1 MRSLDVCTGSPKHR
15 SSIVAAPSL
24 SVDTGL
30 ESECDI
36 SAASS
41 HTVIQHQPS
50 LDQTTTLK
58 AAMTTVLEQTEMVS
72 ISAEPLEKILEHK
85 LVKEKRLE
93 MEKKMETMRKKHDK
107 EKLRV
112 SAQKSGDLTD
122 GIRRSKFYMNNKLVK
137 RLSSK
142 NIDVNVPIPPCP
154 SDLSEASDGDCS
166 DRPSVT
172 RSQSERLIIVCR
184 EFSSAY
190 QEIQEKYHEIIY
202 STAE

>member
-1 MRSLDVCTGSPKHR
+1 MIISIGATKKEMKTLEIVSGSPKHR
-15 SSIVAAPSL
+15 TSIVAASSL

-36 SAASS
+36 SGASS
-41 HTVIQHQPS
+41 HIIQHQPS
-50 LDQTTTLK
+50 LDQSTTT
-58 AAMTTVLEQTEMVS
+58 TTSKVITTTMSEPTEMIN
-72 ISAEPLEKILEHK
+72 ISAEPLDKILEHK

-112 SAQKSGDLTD
+112 SSQKSGDLSD

-142 NIDVNVPIPPCP
+142 NMY
-154 SDLSEASDGDCS
+154 
-166 DRPSVT
+166 T
-172 RSQSERLIIVCR
+172 
-184 EFSSAY
+184 
-190 QEIQEKYHEIIY
+190 
-202 STAE
+202 

>member
-1 MRSLDVCTGSPKHR
+1 MIVSIGATKKEMRSLDVASGSPKHR
-15 SSIVAAPSL
+15 TSIVAASTL

-36 SAASS
+36 SGASS
-41 HTVIQHQPS
+41 HIIQHQPS
-50 LDQTTTLK
+50 LDQTTTSK
-58 AAMTTVLEQTEMVS
+58 AISITTTATEPTEMIN

-93 MEKKMETMRKKHDK
+93 MEKKMDTMRKKHDK

-142 NIDVNVPIPPCP
+142 NM
-154 SDLSEASDGDCS
+154 
-166 DRPSVT
+166 
-172 RSQSERLIIVCR
+172 
-184 EFSSAY
+184 
-190 QEIQEKYHEIIY
+190 
-202 STAE
+202 

>member
-1 MRSLDVCTGSPKHR
+1 MFIATVQWFFSPPIQSPRCQLIFVFFMLFFFSFFSTISVVIVSIGATKKEMRSLDVVTGSPKHR
-15 SSIVAAPSL
+15 TSIVAASSL

-36 SAASS
+36 SGASS
-41 HTVIQHQPS
+41 HIIQHQPS
-50 LDQTTTLK
+50 LDQTTTTSK
-58 AAMTTVLEQTEMVS
+58 AAMTTAPTEPSEMIS
-72 ISAEPLEKILEHK
+72 ICAEPLEKILEHK

-112 SAQKSGDLTD
+112 SSQKSGDLTD

-142 NIDVNVPIPPCP
+142 NM
-154 SDLSEASDGDCS
+154 
-166 DRPSVT
+166 
-172 RSQSERLIIVCR
+172 
-184 EFSSAY
+184 
-190 QEIQEKYHEIIY
+190 
-202 STAE
+202 

>member
-1 MRSLDVCTGSPKHR
+1 MIVSIGATKKEMRSLDVLSGSPKHR
-15 SSIVAAPSL
+15 TSIVAASSL

-36 SAASS
+36 SGASS
-41 HTVIQHQPS
+41 HIVQHQPS
-50 LDQTTTLK
+50 LDQTTTTSK
-58 AAMTTVLEQTEMVS
+58 AMTTTTAEPTEMIN

-93 MEKKMETMRKKHDK
+93 MEKKMDTMRKKHDK

-142 NIDVNVPIPPCP
+142 NM
-154 SDLSEASDGDCS
+154 
-166 DRPSVT
+166 
-172 RSQSERLIIVCR
+172 
-184 EFSSAY
+184 
-190 QEIQEKYHEIIY
+190 
-202 STAE
+202 

>member
-1 MRSLDVCTGSPKHR
+1 MIVSIGATKKEMRSLDVTSGSPKHR
-15 SSIVAAPSL
+15 TSIVAASSL

-36 SAASS
+36 SGASS
-41 HTVIQHQPS
+41 HIIQHQPS
-50 LDQTTTLK
+50 LDQTTTSKTFTAL
-58 AAMTTVLEQTEMVS
+58 AEPTEL
-72 ISAEPLEKILEHK
+72 INIGAEPLEKILEHK

-112 SAQKSGDLTD
+112 TSQKSGDLTD

-142 NIDVNVPIPPCP
+142 NM
-154 SDLSEASDGDCS
+154 
-166 DRPSVT
+166 
-172 RSQSERLIIVCR
+172 
-184 EFSSAY
+184 
-190 QEIQEKYHEIIY
+190 
-202 STAE
+202 

>member
-1 MRSLDVCTGSPKHR
+1 MRSLDVVSGSPKHR
-15 SSIVAAPSL
+15 TSIVAASSL

-36 SAASS
+36 SGAS
-41 HTVIQHQPS
+41 IQHQPS
-50 LDQTTTLK
+50 LDQTTTTSK
-58 AAMTTVLEQTEMVS
+58 AMTTTTEPSEMIS
-72 ISAEPLEKILEHK
+72 ICAEPLEKILEHK

-112 SAQKSGDLTD
+112 SSQKSGDLTD

-142 NIDVNVPIPPCP
+142 NM
-154 SDLSEASDGDCS
+154 
-166 DRPSVT
+166 
-172 RSQSERLIIVCR
+172 
-184 EFSSAY
+184 
-190 QEIQEKYHEIIY
+190 
-202 STAE
+202 

>member
-1 MRSLDVCTGSPKHR
+1 MIVSIGATKKEMRSLDVLSGSPKHR
-15 SSIVAAPSL
+15 TSIVAASSL

-36 SAASS
+36 SGASS
-41 HTVIQHQPS
+41 HIIQHQPS
-50 LDQTTTLK
+50 LDQTTTTTSK
-58 AAMTTVLEQTEMVS
+58 AMAATTTEPTEMIN

-93 MEKKMETMRKKHDK
+93 MEKKMDTMRKKHDK

-142 NIDVNVPIPPCP
+142 NM
-154 SDLSEASDGDCS
+154 
-166 DRPSVT
+166 
-172 RSQSERLIIVCR
+172 
-184 EFSSAY
+184 
-190 QEIQEKYHEIIY
+190 
-202 STAE
+202 

>member
-1 MRSLDVCTGSPKHR
+1 MFLSLFSIISVVIVSIGATKKEMRSLDVVSGSPKHR
-15 SSIVAAPSL
+15 TSIVAASSL

-36 SAASS
+36 SGASS
-41 HTVIQHQPS
+41 HIIQHQPS
-50 LDQTTTLK
+50 LDQT
-58 AAMTTVLEQTEMVS
+58 MTTTSKALATATEPSEMIN

-112 SAQKSGDLTD
+112 SSQKSGDLTD

-142 NIDVNVPIPPCP
+142 NM
-154 SDLSEASDGDCS
+154 
-166 DRPSVT
+166 
-172 RSQSERLIIVCR
+172 
-184 EFSSAY
+184 
-190 QEIQEKYHEIIY
+190 
-202 STAE
+202 

>member
-1 MRSLDVCTGSPKHR
+1 MIVSIGATKKEMRSLDVVSGSPKHR
-15 SSIVAAPSL
+15 TSIVATSSL

-36 SAASS
+36 SGASS
-41 HTVIQHQPS
+41 HIIQHQPS
-50 LDQTTTLK
+50 LDQTTASK
-58 AAMTTVLEQTEMVS
+58 AITTTTEPSEM
-72 ISAEPLEKILEHK
+72 INICAEPLEKILEHK

-112 SAQKSGDLTD
+112 SSQKSGDLTD

-142 NIDVNVPIPPCP
+142 NM
-154 SDLSEASDGDCS
+154 
-166 DRPSVT
+166 
-172 RSQSERLIIVCR
+172 
-184 EFSSAY
+184 
-190 QEIQEKYHEIIY
+190 
-202 STAE
+202 